1 MGRTKEIFM
10 AQMEEKYQGD
20 HDAMIQDMAR
30 VTCEELVPD
39 MEHVCPNC
47 FGKNKLHSMVRNET
61 EAGCLDC
68 GQEFVILDD
77 NVLRFK

>member
-1 MGRTKEIFM
+1 MGRMKEIFM

-39 MEHVCPNC
+39 MDHVCPNC
-47 FGKNKLHSMVRNET
+47 FGKIKYIVWYVMKQKL
-61 EAGCLDC
+61 AA
-68 GQEFVILDD
+68 
-77 NVLRFK
+77 